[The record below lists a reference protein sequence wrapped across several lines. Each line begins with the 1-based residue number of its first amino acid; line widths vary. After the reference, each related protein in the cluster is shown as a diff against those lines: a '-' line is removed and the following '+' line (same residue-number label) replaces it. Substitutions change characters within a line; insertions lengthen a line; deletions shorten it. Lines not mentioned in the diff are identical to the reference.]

1 MKFARQAKKNSSKKK
16 AKVIIRISLLSLLQK
31 LTLNFPKNLFK
42 AYEKK
47 LSVNLYIQTMELSKP
62 SLLSLEWMI
71 LP

>member
-42 AYEKK
+42 DYEKK
-47 LSVNLYIQTMELSKP
+47 L
-62 SLLSLEWMI
+62 
-71 LP
+71 

>member
-1 MKFARQAKKNSSKKK
+1 MSWHATTFTAIKRWNLQGKLRKILQKKK

-47 LSVNLYIQTMELSKP
+47 L
-62 SLLSLEWMI
+62 
-71 LP
+71 